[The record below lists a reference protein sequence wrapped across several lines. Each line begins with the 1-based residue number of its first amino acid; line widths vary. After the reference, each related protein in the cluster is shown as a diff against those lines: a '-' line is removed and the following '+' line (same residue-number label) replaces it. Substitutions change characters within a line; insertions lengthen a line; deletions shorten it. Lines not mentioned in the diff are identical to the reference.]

1 MAQLQVVLGYLRK
14 HHFWLLCAVAVA
26 ASLFG
31 WMQARGTLSDE
42 YQKRKSAIDGT
53 FGDLQRIET
62 DEAPPNVNWTQA
74 INKLTEAKRENVAK
88 AWQGIY
94 DEQQKVLAW
103 PEVLG
108 DDFQKWIKDPK
119 NARPE
124 TEIPYSL
131 EQPFRE
137 RYRNQVLGAEFPKLP
152 KIVEA
157 KLEIE
162 DADKARKP
170 DEPGAPAAPEE
181 SYKVD
186 WTQESQNAV
195 YGSLKLP
202 LDTIPSNLDV
212 RLHQEDLW
220 VYQTLLGIIRKT
232 NETAGYSSHV
242 KRIEQLLIGK
252 PAAAKFQEGM
262 KSGHIQLPTQG
273 GTEDA
278 QAAPGAV
285 AEAAPP
291 GEGAEPAP
299 DADRYVDDAGTP
311 LAAGTAGSEAFKRL
325 PVFLKLEM
333 NQLEITTLLSHCVNS
348 PLPVEVRQLRINP
361 EAAKEAGGQA
371 RPQAKAREGGDAVGA
386 TAAGPLDAT
395 VEIHGIIYIY
405 NPPDPAKLG
414 QPAGAA
420 PVTAGG

>member
-1 MAQLQVVLGYLRK
+1 MAQLQFVLGYLRK
-14 HHFWLLCAVAVA
+14 HHFWLLCMVAVA

-53 FGDLQRIET
+53 FGDLERIAA
-62 DEAPPNVNWTQA
+62 DEAPPNDSWKQA
-74 INKLTEAKRENVAK
+74 IDKLTDAKRENVAK

-103 PEVLG
+103 PDVLG

-124 TEIPYSL
+124 TEIL
-131 EQPFRE
+131 NTLAEPFRE

-162 DADKARKP
+162 GNEKARKP
-170 DEPGAPAAPEE
+170 DEPEAPAEE
-181 SYKVD
+181 ENDKVD
-186 WTQESQNAV
+186 WTSDSQNAV
-195 YGSLKLP
+195 YNSLKLP
-202 LDTIPSNLDV
+202 LDKIPSNLEL

-232 NETAGYSSHV
+232 NETARYSSHI
-242 KRIEQLLIGK
+242 KRIDQLLIGK

-262 KSGHIQLPTQG
+262 KPGHIQLPTQG
-273 GTEDA
+273 TGEDA
-278 QAAPGAV
+278 QAAGGAV
-285 AEAAPP
+285 PDAAPA

-311 LAAGTAGSEAFKRL
+311 QAAGTAASEAFKRL

-361 EAAKEAGGQA
+361 EAAKEGGGQA
-371 RPQAKAREGGDAVGA
+371 RPQAKEPEGGDALGA
-386 TAAGPLDAT
+386 TAVGPLDAT

-414 QPAGAA
+414 QPAGTA
-420 PVTAGG
+420 PATAGG